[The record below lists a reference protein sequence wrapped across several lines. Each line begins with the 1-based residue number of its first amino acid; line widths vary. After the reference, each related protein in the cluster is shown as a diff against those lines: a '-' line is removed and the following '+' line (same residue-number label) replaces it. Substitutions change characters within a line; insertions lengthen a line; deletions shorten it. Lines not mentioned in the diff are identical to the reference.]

1 MSHVWRARVT
11 AWCLCCLLWLAA
23 PAAAW
28 WDESMDECPPVPPVT
43 TWYGEIRD
51 RLARD
56 YPDRALDPLIVVR
69 IGEQRLYLI
78 RHGVP
83 FLDYP
88 VSTSRYGIGN
98 RDGSLKTPLGVH
110 QVRRRIGEDA
120 PLGTIFRGRANTGRI
135 ANILTTPETSP
146 EDNITSR
153 ILWLD
158 GLEEGVN
165 RGGEVDSFQRFIY
178 IHGTDEEG
186 LIGQPASDG
195 CVRMTNAAVI
205 ELFDQVPLGTLVVI
219 VE

>member
-1 MSHVWRARVT
+1 
-11 AWCLCCLLWLAA
+11 
-23 PAAAW
+23 
-28 WDESMDECPPVPPVT
+28 MDDCPPRPPMT

-51 RLARD
+51 AVARNH
-56 YPDRALDPLIVVR
+56 PDRPLDPMIIVR
-69 IGEQRLYLI
+69 IGEQRLYYI
-78 RHGVP
+78 KHGVP
-83 FLDYP
+83 FHDYP
-88 VSTSRYGIGN
+88 VSTSRHGIGN
-98 RDGSLKTPLGVH
+98 QDGSLKTPLGVH
-110 QVRRRIGEDA
+110 QVRRRIGADV
-120 PLGTIFRGRANTGRI
+120 PLGTVFKGRSNTGRI

-195 CVRMTNAAVI
+195 CVRMTNASVI
-205 ELFDQVPLGTLVVI
+205 ELFEQVPVGTLVVI

>member
-1 MSHVWRARVT
+1 
-11 AWCLCCLLWLAA
+11 
-23 PAAAW
+23 
-28 WDESMDECPPVPPVT
+28 MDECPPVPPVT